1 MSDKRPSLS
10 RMRFLA
16 NWVVIATVYFTL
28 ALAGLSDQDFDGDEL
43 ITSYSIRRGSVVDV
57 VQHRFR
63 AGHPPLYFVTAR
75 VWVQHFGATGRS
87 LHRLSVFI
95 GALTLLAMA
104 ALARELGLGRW
115 SEPAALLWAVHP
127 VLQFDARY
135 ARPMIGVMLGA
146 ILALWLMAIAL
157 RRDSRTAWGALLT
170 IGLLGA
176 LWSPQFMLVWA
187 SLAAAVAIAPQW
199 RRTRA
204 AWLVLGA
211 IAIAHGAVSGYTATA
226 TVRNPLTWIPP
237 PQGFVWIGSFLDGI
251 GGYGIPGPST
261 NRIERFAYDSSM
273 ILPLCTIV
281 AVLVGVVRLARRGL
295 KPNPWLLVTAATII
309 PAVALTVATV
319 SGKPLL
325 EPRYMVPL
333 VPGAFLFLVRGLATI
348 RPVRLGVFCA
358 AALSALMICGAAD
371 NNARHQYGCRAAIL
385 ELEDR
390 IDRSKDK
397 VVVTTY
403 MMGEAVKLFAH
414 HKIKNV
420 SFPPGAANASAEK
433 IERTLGRPPRIWVL
447 ESNHRNVT
455 NTGEWT
461 KYAGDSFYN
470 NRFGHI
476 RLRGFN
482 LLHASAD
489 SPTAGPAQATASSQ

>member
-1 MSDKRPSLS
+1 M
-10 RMRFLA
+10 
-16 NWVVIATVYFTL
+16 
-28 ALAGLSDQDFDGDEL
+28 

-57 VQHRFR
+57 VQPRFAPATR
-63 AGHPPLYFVTAR
+63 RFTSSTAR

-187 SLAAAVAIAPQW
+187 SLGAAVAIAPQW

-251 GGYGIPGPST
+251 GGYGIPGAST
-261 NRIERFAYDSSM
+261 NRIECFAYDSSM

-281 AVLVGVVRLARRGL
+281 AVLVGSSGSPARAQAQPVAACDRRDDRPRRRAHGRDCFRQTPAGAALHGPARPRGV
-295 KPNPWLLVTAATII
+295 P
-309 PAVALTVATV
+309 V
-319 SGKPLL
+319 SGAGP
-325 EPRYMVPL
+325 
-333 VPGAFLFLVRGLATI
+333 ATI
-348 RPVRLGVFCA
+348 RRVRLGY
-358 AALSALMICGAAD
+358 SA
-371 NNARHQYGCRAAIL
+371 RRRCR
-385 ELEDR
+385 R
-390 IDRSKDK
+390 
-397 VVVTTY
+397 
-403 MMGEAVKLFAH
+403 
-414 HKIKNV
+414 
-420 SFPPGAANASAEK
+420 
-433 IERTLGRPPRIWVL
+433 
-447 ESNHRNVT
+447 
-455 NTGEWT
+455 
-461 KYAGDSFYN
+461 
-470 NRFGHI
+470 
-476 RLRGFN
+476 
-482 LLHASAD
+482 
-489 SPTAGPAQATASSQ
+489 